1 MSRSLTAVLV
11 ASCLAAP
18 AAADLWVVSNGQGD
32 FDSIAAALQDQRIR
46 SGDTLRVLSGTYGGF
61 DTGELALTIEPGNS
75 PGIVNFSGPVRVR
88 SNSQVNFEI
97 GGYNS
102 GLSGGNP
109 EFDQFIVASNVN
121 FEGRLGIRLYNGFTP
136 NFGDSWN
143 LIQASGSITFSGLTD
158 LPTLGGGLS
167 WSIQVVPGASEFGG
181 SGNSLVAS
189 VVPAPGA
196 AALVGLA
203 GLIGSRRRRG

>member
-1 MSRSLTAVLV
+1 MPRSLPVVLLAATV
-11 ASCLAAP
+11 AAP

-32 FDSIAAALQDQRIR
+32 FDSIAAALLDQRIR

-61 DTGELALTIEPGNS
+61 DTGELSLTIEPGNS
-75 PGIVNFSGPVRVR
+75 PGIVNFTDAVRVR

-109 EFDQFIVASNVN
+109 EFDQFIVAGNVN
-121 FEGRLGIRLYNGFTP
+121 FEGRLGIRLINGFAP

-143 LIQASGSITFSGLTD
+143 LIQASGSINFSGLTD
-158 LPTLGGGLS
+158 LPTLANGLN
-167 WSIQVVPGASEFGG
+167 WSIQVVAGASEFGG

-203 GLIGSRRRRG
+203 GLIGSRRRR